1 MSLTLSLTWWRS
13 LTLILTLKWQATILL
28 ISGRRHQQFFYENAN
43 FLCKHT
49 VATFLTGWCPEG
61 WCLWSAMWENWVG
74 DCCQLFYRLWC
85 WTLCQ
90 TFMGMWTKASWLE
103 SWEEAWSTATVSGY
117 TTVQW
122 VWVLPT
128 STWYSMLVDSQGCS
142 PQAIENFAVTV
153 KTTAQLLQK
162 FGTDL
167 AETELPNDIQC
178 TKDLLVT
185 HTVKHNNLKVI
196 HLCLHHITSSKHVW
210 MLWMCG
216 RSWSP
221 LAWSKLAEISWVHF
235 LVKLE

>member
-1 MSLTLSLTWWRS
+1 MKVTNPDLNPKMTGHNPVNFWKETSTV
-13 LTLILTLKWQATILL
+13 LL
-28 ISGRRHQQFFYENAN
+28 WDSAN
-43 FLCKHT
+43 FLLCKHT
-49 VATFLTGWCPEG
+49 VAAFLTDWLMPRRMMS
-61 WCLWSAMWENWVG
+61 LISYVG
-74 DCCQLFYRLWC
+74 NEEDCCQLFYRLW
-85 WTLCQ
+85 WWILCQ

-117 TTVQW
+117 TTVRW

-128 STWYSMLVDSQGCS
+128 STWYSVLVDSQGCS

-153 KTTAQLLQK
+153 KTTAQLLQM

-196 HLCLHHITSSKHVW
+196 HPCLHHIQ
-210 MLWMCG
+210 
-216 RSWSP
+216 
-221 LAWSKLAEISWVHF
+221 
-235 LVKLE
+235 